1 MPENKKR
8 NIFIWLLPI
17 GIFLLI
23 FGPAIVQNFSKT
35 NVPEE
40 NTPPKVET
48 PISSEPASDLEPE
61 VPEPQ
66 PEPEPERLK
75 EPQLVLTTRKIVELK
90 KGASLDYQSYIATA
104 TDSKGE
110 DVKDTVTWTE
120 VDTTYTETTQ
130 GVTYT
135 LKDKETGEE
144 ITDILLVKFLK
155 K

>member
-23 FGPAIVQNFSKT
+23 FGPAIFQNFSKT

-48 PISSEPASDLEPE
+48 PISSEPASDPD
-61 VPEPQ
+61 PQ

-75 EPQLVLTTRKIVELK
+75 EPKLVLTTRKIVELK

-110 DVKDTVTWTE
+110 DVKDAVTWTE
-120 VDTTYTETTQ
+120 VDNTYTETTQ

-135 LKDKETGEE
+135 LKDKGTGEE

>member
-1 MPENKKR
+1 MPENKRRK
-8 NIFIWLLPI
+8 IFIWLLPI

-23 FGPAIVQNFSKT
+23 FGPAIFQNFSKN

-48 PISSEPASDLEPE
+48 PISSESASDPEPE

-110 DVKDTVTWTE
+110 DVKDAVTWTE
-120 VDTTYTETTQ
+120 VDNTYTETTQ

-135 LKDKETGEE
+135 LKDTKTGEE

>member
-8 NIFIWLLPI
+8 KIFIWLLPI

-23 FGPAIVQNFSKT
+23 FGPAIFQNFSKA

-48 PISSEPASDLEPE
+48 PISSEHASD
-61 VPEPQ
+61 
-66 PEPEPERLK
+66 PEPERLK

-110 DVKDTVTWTE
+110 DVKDAVTWTE
-120 VDTTYTETTQ
+120 VDNTYTETTQ

-135 LKDKETGEE
+135 LKDKETGGE